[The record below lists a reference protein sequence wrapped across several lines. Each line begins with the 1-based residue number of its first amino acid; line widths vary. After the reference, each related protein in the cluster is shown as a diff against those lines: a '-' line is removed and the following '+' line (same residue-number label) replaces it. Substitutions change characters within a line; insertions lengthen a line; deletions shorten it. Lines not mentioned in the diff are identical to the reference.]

1 MIESPYYPE
10 GVGTIYM
17 DAINVFSDSTEVTV
31 EIATNMIDYIYAG
44 GPTNIMLPEETVQ
57 YSNNWQV
64 VDVLSLNAATSND
77 FTRYQR
83 TLNYRQAAKV
93 RVRRT
98 GTVYA
103 QSLDNALT
111 AIDNLRVSPPPSDVV
126 IKRSNVVFQPGYP
139 SCNTG
144 LLIRCYVDNLDPNVP
159 TSNNLRSVTAYYR
172 WRYLDQASNA
182 WASVPMSLAS
192 NGDGRGNGERY
203 EASLPVQQQ
212 VGDLEYYFKCDF
224 QGFRYKPSDYTL
236 LSYSYYPSSPE
247 GSESLSPRTLRGG
260 ASEPDGREFY
270 ARLRPFYSRF
280 GKVSVVTDQHAQPI
294 EMTLVSNE
302 VWRGMVPLNNG
313 AITNVS
319 WFFKGENAYVPGAD
333 AFSTNPVYWAE
344 PAQAAVEFVPYGGF
358 CSETTPS
365 SRITALVD
373 AGGYLQVVLN
383 TSTLEFMASRAEYQN
398 FNAWPAPPDTFT
410 DSGGQASKQNF
421 PNSFDAW
428 PTNTGLS
435 FSEYFIGQDA
445 AFNAHTN
452 YTREPFSTFNG
463 WLAGSAAY
471 VRERLDADMFNK
483 PADGLIFRNIAL
495 RLKGGSSSLGLGYV
509 HNTLGTRPDG
519 LQQISFKARV
529 GQPLDRNDV
538 AYQKFG
544 FSDLNYAILAD
555 VKADTGLSPEN
566 PSMSVIGYYKDP
578 DNFYEF
584 RMTQVTN
591 AANLSVA
598 GDRRMH
604 FQLFKWVSGVPYQLA
619 ISRPNENAVLTDN
632 VAIEMRLFNAAG
644 GTQILCRFG
653 TAGWAQV
660 INITDNGTQ
669 GGPAIQSGSYGFLSA
684 DCRARLS
691 NVRTQ
696 PTANGPILSGA
707 VTVRLSASQPDY
719 ASQIVNWYLP
729 TGRFGTT
736 PTLTTPEGI
745 YSVIPTQRLGVYLQS
760 SDRDSS
766 DEPAAPGTTNWVKY
780 TEVSLAS
787 FANVAT
793 SVPINNWRSQYVM
806 LQVMGR
812 EDGLNVDVA
821 VDELKVSPWRGQ
833 LSCDSGD
840 PDEPQDEDWAATEAW
855 VVSNATVEA
864 HVVQLDHSRADPDED
879 QAVRSLLL
887 TNGIGMLE
895 FDYRVVRPP
904 AKLTVQFATDFDS
917 SMWYPVQSIIVSNVM
932 GSFQHALAYVGTNQ
946 PGYLRVLNERSGGY
960 TNALVEI
967 NNVIAWDEPYID
979 DASWRAYNVKVTDTD
994 KMRVLLD
1001 ESKGCFLNNSATAD
1015 AQPAQTQYD
1024 PFVQSPRLPGGLGS
1038 LTFLARAY
1046 SNNQP
1051 AKVSVWVTT
1060 VGWGA
1065 PTNDWFKAGE
1075 FSVSNT
1081 LYQSYTYAPADG
1093 RTIKSVKLVTG
1104 KTAADRR
1111 ACIEEVAVSEPI
1123 FPGFK
1128 IVNVKTLCKDGDG
1141 QYSDTRFQPL
1151 DSDEVGIEAR
1161 ISNIQ
1166 LKPKNIQMF
1175 VSYYVGTNIW
1185 GAANW
1190 PSNAVVTKPMYPIPA
1205 DTNTYR
1211 TSPANDL
1218 PIQEKDAV
1226 IQYRVWARYQDDE
1239 GVFLQTQQEVFDNP
1253 SWYYPLDLNQ
1263 TYAALGWSPY
1273 YIVYGV
1279 PLNTVWINE
1288 VNAVDVATN
1297 GVHHY
1302 GENSYLEIA
1311 VPVGVDLAG
1320 WKIDLVNNVGNTTTI
1335 TIPAGQPTQQEVTNG
1350 YAFFVVGDMEPFR
1363 PNKDTVPALPKLDL
1377 GYYRFADALPD
1388 TMPGGIRLRRPLGMY
1403 EHTVAYDWNPIWPGF
1418 SGEVW
1423 ADSDPEGKFVY
1434 VGRESQG
1441 GSLNVT
1447 NGAGVVMNDWV
1458 FPLTWTPGGL
1468 NIGQRVPNAILVA
1481 PGISNAVVVST
1492 MNTAYGSQN
1501 GKRLSPLTFKV
1512 RKGDDTN
1519 ILYVADSWYRLHGI
1533 NVNGVE
1539 LMTPGQELIS
1549 QNLQFSNV
1557 QTNLE
1562 IAVNVG
1568 LRSDIAALGVS
1579 GPVLNWLLNFE
1590 DKPLVPSYYYGRE
1603 LTLTELFWLNADPT
1617 RENVLEGGLTKVEK
1631 TAQTNF
1637 YVTSWL
1643 SLNGQNCTNLQGDAV
1658 FKISVKND
1666 LAAPKWE
1673 MIAQYAFST
1682 NSFDA
1687 AHTNRTFIFNPY
1699 LYQLIGWDQRNLFFR
1714 WVIEMEDPRFA
1725 VEELI
1730 NQP

>member
-1 MIESPYYPE
+1 M
-10 GVGTIYM
+10 
-17 DAINVFSDSTEVTV
+17 A
-31 EIATNMIDYIYAG
+31 
-44 GPTNIMLPEETVQ
+44 
-57 YSNNWQV
+57 V
-64 VDVLSLNAATSND
+64 VD
-77 FTRYQR
+77 Y
-83 TLNYRQAAKV
+83 
-93 RVRRT
+93 
-98 GTVYA
+98 
-103 QSLDNALT
+103 
-111 AIDNLRVSPPPSDVV
+111 
-126 IKRSNVVFQPGYP
+126 
-139 SCNTG
+139 
-144 LLIRCYVDNLDPNVP
+144 
-159 TSNNLRSVTAYYR
+159 
-172 WRYLDQASNA
+172 
-182 WASVPMSLAS
+182 
-192 NGDGRGNGERY
+192 GDGAGNNERY
-203 EASLPVQQQ
+203 SVSLPVQSE
-212 VGDLEYYFKCDF
+212 VGDLEYYFTCAFD
-224 QGFRYKPSDYTL
+224 GYRYKHQDYLASDFYNKQG
-236 LSYSYYPSSPE
+236 YFYPSE
-247 GSESLSPRTLRGG
+247 NLSPRTLRGG

-270 ARLRPFYSRF
+270 ARLRPFDSRF

-294 EMTLVSNE
+294 AMTLVSNE

-313 AITNVS
+313 ALTNVS
-319 WFFKGENAYVPGAD
+319 WYFKGENAYVPGAD
-333 AFSTNPVYWAE
+333 TFSTNPVYWAE
-344 PAQAAVEFVPYGGF
+344 PSQASVESVPYGGF

-373 AGGYLQVVLN
+373 EGGYLQVVLN

-410 DSGGQASKQNF
+410 DSGGQASKQTF
-421 PNSFDAW
+421 QNSFDAW

-483 PADGLIFRNIAL
+483 PSDGLTFRNIAL

-538 AYQKFG
+538 TYQKFG
-544 FSDLNYAILAD
+544 FTNFNYAVLAALQ
-555 VKADTGLSPEN
+555 ADAGMSPEN
-566 PSMSVIGYYKDP
+566 PSMSVVGYYKDP

-591 AANLSVA
+591 PANASATSDKRMSFQLYKWVGGTPYLLSV
-598 GDRRMH
+598 
-604 FQLFKWVSGVPYQLA
+604 
-619 ISRPNENAVLTDN
+619 SRPPQDAVLTDSG
-632 VAIEMRLFNAAG
+632 VTIEMRMYNTSPTVTAIG
-644 GTQILCRFG
+644 CRFG
-653 TAGWAQV
+653 TAGWSQV
-660 INITDNGTQ
+660 INTTDNGTI
-669 GGPAIQSGSYGFLSA
+669 GGPAIQSGSYGFLSS
-684 DCRARLS
+684 DCRARFS
-691 NVRTQ
+691 NVRIQRTTLGAALDAGAS
-696 PTANGPILSGA
+696 PITVLSEVLANYN
-707 VTVRLSASQPDY
+707 V
-719 ASQIVNWYLP
+719 QIGDWYLP
-729 TGRFGTT
+729 TGRFGRT
-736 PTLTTPEGI
+736 PSNVSPEGI
-745 YSVIPTQRLGVYLQS
+745 YSVIPAQKLGVYLQPS
-760 SDRDSS
+760 SRDSS
-766 DEPAAPGTTNWVKY
+766 AEPAAPGTTNWVKY

-793 SVPINNWRSQYVM
+793 TVPINNWRSQYVM

-821 VDELKVSPWRGQ
+821 VDELKVSPWRGM

-840 PDEPQDEDWAATEAW
+840 PDEPENEDWAATEAW
-855 VVSNATVEA
+855 VVSNATAEA

-887 TNGIGMLE
+887 TNGMGTLE
-895 FDYRVVRPP
+895 FDYKVLRPP
-904 AKLTVQFATDFDS
+904 AKLTIQYATEENSSLWYDF
-917 SMWYPVQSIIVSNVM
+917 QSIIVSNTM
-932 GSFQHALAYVGTNQ
+932 PSFLHAIAYVSTNQ

-967 NNVIAWDEPYID
+967 DNVVAWDEPYID

-1015 AQPAQTQYD
+1015 TQPAQTLYD

-1075 FSVSNT
+1075 FTVSNM

-1111 ACIEEVAVSEPI
+1111 ACIEEVAVNEPV

-1239 GVFLQTQQEVFDNP
+1239 GVFLQVQQEVFDNP

-1263 TYAALGWSPY
+1263 KYAALGWSPY

-1335 TIPAGQPTQQEVTNG
+1335 TLPAGLPTQQEVTNG
-1350 YAFFVVGDMEPFR
+1350 YAFFVVGDLEQFR
-1363 PNKDTVPALPKLDL
+1363 PNKNTVPALPKLDY
-1377 GYYRFADALPD
+1377 GYYGFADALPD

-1447 NGAGVVMNDWV
+1447 NGAGVVINDWV

-1492 MNTAYGSQN
+1492 MNTAYGTQN

-1512 RKGDDTN
+1512 RKGEDTN

-1539 LMTPGQELIS
+1539 LMTPGQELVS

-1673 MIAQYAFST
+1673 MVAQYAFST

-1699 LYQLIGWDQRNLFFR
+1699 LYQLIGWDQRNLFFQ

-1725 VEELI
+1725 VQELI

>member
-1 MIESPYYPE
+1 M
-10 GVGTIYM
+10 
-17 DAINVFSDSTEVTV
+17 
-31 EIATNMIDYIYAG
+31 
-44 GPTNIMLPEETVQ
+44 
-57 YSNNWQV
+57 
-64 VDVLSLNAATSND
+64 
-77 FTRYQR
+77 
-83 TLNYRQAAKV
+83 
-93 RVRRT
+93 
-98 GTVYA
+98 
-103 QSLDNALT
+103 
-111 AIDNLRVSPPPSDVV
+111 
-126 IKRSNVVFQPGYP
+126 
-139 SCNTG
+139 
-144 LLIRCYVDNLDPNVP
+144 
-159 TSNNLRSVTAYYR
+159 
-172 WRYLDQASNA
+172 
-182 WASVPMSLAS
+182 
-192 NGDGRGNGERY
+192 
-203 EASLPVQQQ
+203 
-212 VGDLEYYFKCDF
+212 
-224 QGFRYKPSDYTL
+224 
-236 LSYSYYPSSPE
+236 
-247 GSESLSPRTLRGG
+247 
-260 ASEPDGREFY
+260 
-270 ARLRPFYSRF
+270 
-280 GKVSVVTDQHAQPI
+280 
-294 EMTLVSNE
+294 
-302 VWRGMVPLNNG
+302 
-313 AITNVS
+313 
-319 WFFKGENAYVPGAD
+319 
-333 AFSTNPVYWAE
+333 
-344 PAQAAVEFVPYGGF
+344 
-358 CSETTPS
+358 
-365 SRITALVD
+365 
-373 AGGYLQVVLN
+373 
-383 TSTLEFMASRAEYQN
+383 
-398 FNAWPAPPDTFT
+398 
-410 DSGGQASKQNF
+410 
-421 PNSFDAW
+421 
-428 PTNTGLS
+428 
-435 FSEYFIGQDA
+435 
-445 AFNAHTN
+445 
-452 YTREPFSTFNG
+452 
-463 WLAGSAAY
+463 
-471 VRERLDADMFNK
+471 
-483 PADGLIFRNIAL
+483 
-495 RLKGGSSSLGLGYV
+495 
-509 HNTLGTRPDG
+509 
-519 LQQISFKARV
+519 
-529 GQPLDRNDV
+529 
-538 AYQKFG
+538 
-544 FSDLNYAILAD
+544 
-555 VKADTGLSPEN
+555 SPEN
-566 PSMSVIGYYKDP
+566 PSMSVVGYYKDP

-591 AANLSVA
+591 PANASATSDKRMSFQLYKWVGGTPYLLSV
-598 GDRRMH
+598 
-604 FQLFKWVSGVPYQLA
+604 
-619 ISRPNENAVLTDN
+619 SRPPQDAVLTDSG
-632 VAIEMRLFNAAG
+632 VTIEMRMYNTSPTVTAIG
-644 GTQILCRFG
+644 CRFG
-653 TAGWAQV
+653 TAGWSQV
-660 INITDNGTQ
+660 INTTDNGTI
-669 GGPAIQSGSYGFLSA
+669 GGPAIQSGSYGFLSS
-684 DCRARLS
+684 DCRARFS
-691 NVRTQ
+691 NVRIQRTTLGAALDAGAS
-696 PTANGPILSGA
+696 PITVLSEVLANYN
-707 VTVRLSASQPDY
+707 V
-719 ASQIVNWYLP
+719 QIGDWYLP
-729 TGRFGTT
+729 TGRFGRT
-736 PTLTTPEGI
+736 PSNVSPEGI
-745 YSVIPTQRLGVYLQS
+745 YSVIPAQKLGVYLQPS
-760 SDRDSS
+760 SRDSS
-766 DEPAAPGTTNWVKY
+766 AEPAAPGTTNWVKY

-793 SVPINNWRSQYVM
+793 TVPINNWRSQYVM

-821 VDELKVSPWRGQ
+821 VDELKVSPWRGM

-840 PDEPQDEDWAATEAW
+840 PDEPENEDWAATEAW
-855 VVSNATVEA
+855 VVSNATAEA

-887 TNGIGMLE
+887 TNGMGTLE
-895 FDYRVVRPP
+895 FDYKVLRPP
-904 AKLTVQFATDFDS
+904 AKLTIQYATEEHSSLWYDF
-917 SMWYPVQSIIVSNVM
+917 QSIIVSNTM
-932 GSFQHALAYVGTNQ
+932 PSFLHAIAYVSTNL

-967 NNVIAWDEPYID
+967 NNAVAWDEPYID

-1015 AQPAQTQYD
+1015 AQPAQALYD

-1075 FSVSNT
+1075 FTVSNT

-1111 ACIEEVAVSEPI
+1111 ACIEEVAVNEPV

-1239 GVFLQTQQEVFDNP
+1239 GVFLQVQQEVFDNP

-1263 TYAALGWSPY
+1263 KYAALGWSPY

-1335 TIPAGQPTQQEVTNG
+1335 TLPAGLPTQQEVTNG
-1350 YAFFVVGDMEPFR
+1350 YAFFVVGDLEQFR
-1363 PNKDTVPALPKLDL
+1363 PNKNTVPALPKLDY
-1377 GYYRFADALPD
+1377 GYYGFADALPD

-1447 NGAGVVMNDWV
+1447 NGAGVVINAWV

-1468 NIGQRVPNAILVA
+1468 NIGQRVPNSILVA

-1492 MNTAYGSQN
+1492 MNTAYGTQN

-1512 RKGDDTN
+1512 RKGEDTN

-1539 LMTPGQELIS
+1539 LMTPGQELVS

-1673 MIAQYAFST
+1673 MVAQYAFST